1 VPTEAGIEKVE
12 RQLGVTNL
20 YDAVATNYVHQL
32 ARPFAP
38 KSSTTVTRTTSST
51 PEK

>member
-12 RQLGVTNL
+12 RQLGVDNL

-32 ARPFAP
+32 TKALRPR
-38 KSSTTVTRTTSST
+38 SSTSATRTTSST
-51 PEK
+51 TAR